1 MVAPDLYV
9 TPIVNLFEGEKNV
22 AHEGE
27 NLDTHVALAIYT
39 MMLKSKSER
48 VWKLESET
56 KI

>member
-48 VWKLESET
+48 
-56 KI
+56 I